1 MLRKTSLI
9 LCLHLVLIFSL
20 VGCSK
25 DQGGMPPTLVES
37 MPIEAGTI
45 ALRTDMSGRVSAL
58 YVSDVRPQVG
68 GIIKERFFEE
78 GSMVKEGQVLYQIDP
93 ALYEADYQNAKA
105 TARVAELL
113 AKRYGQLVKA
123 KAVSQQEYD
132 NANADYLR
140 TKAILDSAK
149 INLDYTKVT
158 APVSG
163 RIGRSS
169 VTKGALVTAHQPAP
183 LALIQQVDSMYVDV
197 NQASFDAMRLRQ
209 LVESGGVGSVQLI
222 FQDDSVFEQNGVP
235 VEGRLEFVDI
245 TVDEGTDMVSIRFV
259 FPNDEKRSLLPGMY
273 VTIQVSEKPITNAV
287 LVPQKTVARDAHGN
301 YVASVLRAPTAE
313 ELAKGQQMF
322 GDLAQKMQV
331 VEKRSVKV
339 NRTIGVNQ
347 YYISEGLAL
356 GETLLYSG
364 FQKTTQGSLVLARP
378 VADQT
383 APEGAR

>member
-1 MLRKTSLI
+1 
-9 LCLHLVLIFSL
+9 
-20 VGCSK
+20 
-25 DQGGMPPTLVES
+25 MPPTLVES
-37 MPIEAGTI
+37 MTIEGGSI
-45 ALRTDMSGRVSAL
+45 SLRTELSGRVSAF

-93 ALYEADYQNAKA
+93 ALYEAEYQNAKA
-105 TARVAELL
+105 VARVAELL
-113 AKRYGQLVKA
+113 AKRYAQLVKV

-197 NQASFDAMRLRQ
+197 SQASFEAMRLRQ
-209 LVESGGVGSVQLI
+209 LVESGGVDSVQLM
-222 FQDDSVFEQNGVP
+222 FQDNSFFEHNGVP

-245 TVDEGTDMVSIRFV
+245 TVDESTDMVNIRFV
-259 FPNDEKRSLLPGMY
+259 FPNDESRSLLPGMY
-273 VTIQVSEKPITNAV
+273 VTLRVAEKPLNNAV
-287 LVPQKTVARDAHGN
+287 LVPQKTIVRDAQGG
-301 YVASVLRAPTAE
+301 YIASTLRAPTAE
-313 ELAKGQQMF
+313 ELAKGKEMF
-322 GDLAQKMQV
+322 GDLAEKMQV
-331 VEKRSVKV
+331 VEKRPVQVS
-339 NRTIGVNQ
+339 RTIGANQ
-347 YYISEGLAL
+347 YYISDGLAI
-356 GETLLYSG
+356 GETLMYSG
-364 FQKTTQGSLVLARP
+364 FQKTTHGSLVLARNI
-378 VADQT
+378 ADQA
-383 APEGAR
+383 APESAR